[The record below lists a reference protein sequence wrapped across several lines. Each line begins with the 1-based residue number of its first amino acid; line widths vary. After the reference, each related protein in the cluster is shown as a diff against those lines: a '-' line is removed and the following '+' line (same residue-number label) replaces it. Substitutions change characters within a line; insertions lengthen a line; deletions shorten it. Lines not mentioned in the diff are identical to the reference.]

1 MTFFK
6 MKPDKDIKKELEEI
20 SPLLAKLKKEQSQ
33 PELPANFFNNL
44 QVDVIQELRP
54 EFEKPSTTFVEKG
67 IFVRLIEWVRKPQVA
82 MAFGVSLL
90 LIGVVFFIIN
100 QQTFPPQDPWANL
113 SDESILEYLDENID
127 DFEAVSL
134 MEISE
139 EEEEVIFDT
148 ELDDNLIDQYLEDN
162 LNQIDESDLF

>member
-1 MTFFK
+1 

-67 IFVRLIEWVRKPQVA
+67 ILVRLIEWIRKPQVA

-90 LIGVVFFIIN
+90 LIGVGIFFLV
-100 QQTFPPQDPWANL
+100 PQDPSPSLTWEAI
-113 SDESILEYLDENID
+113 SEESILEYLDENID